1 MISASYLLTV
11 LALSSN
17 AFDVQTVPA
26 EEAKP
31 YLFYA
36 QGDAQANAAVCA
48 LTGNTLVIY
57 SRSGDAKTL
66 ALPDGVG
73 AFDIA
78 PLEDGGAP
86 RLVCLRGSQVF
97 AIPLDAASAQ
107 RIEPVPL
114 FEIEKPVPG
123 ISARPFPHVMV
134 VMDEGRRGIMVPVQ
148 GAEEFR
154 GTSGELLKTY
164 PSAQIEDADDAG
176 VRVFASLRGLT
187 RLSPGELAYQISGM
201 GPIGSGLP
209 ENLTAERSEGGH
221 HTYIYE
227 PEFPLSRT
235 DVTLRVGY
243 DYHPA
248 TWDTLLKMPMVVPK
262 GNAPLAVDEQEKKG
276 PARRYPGTLM
286 VDPEYSPDF
295 NGDGYTDLLLWSSPK
310 PGISIDSLIRTAVG
324 NTWPVRITI
333 HLYSPDKKRFEPAPM
348 TSITLQIPVFWF
360 VDVGKGHPFPLW
372 LARDFDGDTK
382 TDLLLPASDSSLS
395 VWLAVDGFK
404 AAPSD
409 TLSFLEPLQGIVASS
424 ETDAKGRTGLVIQ
437 GQNRL
442 FILWPKQ

>member
-1 MISASYLLTV
+1 MIPASYLIAA
-11 LALSSN
+11 LALSSS
-17 AFDVQTVPA
+17 AFDVQTMPA
-26 EEAKP
+26 AEAKP

-36 QGDAQANAAVCA
+36 QGDAQENAAVCA

-66 ALPDGVG
+66 ALPEGVG

-78 PLEDGGAP
+78 PLEDGGPP
-86 RLVCLRGSQVF
+86 RLVCLRGNQVF

-107 RIEPVPL
+107 RIEPIPL
-114 FEIEKPVPG
+114 FAIERPVPG
-123 ISARPFPHVMV
+123 TSARPFPHVMV
-134 VMDEGRRGIMVPVQ
+134 VKHEGLRGIMVPVQ

-164 PSAQIEDADDAG
+164 LPVQDEDAGEGG
-176 VRVFASLRGLT
+176 VRVFAGLRNVN
-187 RLSPGELAYQISGM
+187 RLSSGELSYQIMGM
-201 GPIGSGLP
+201 GKIGSGLP
-209 ENLTAERSEGGH
+209 EAFTVDRPEDGH
-221 HTYIYE
+221 HKYIYE

-235 DVTLRVGY
+235 DVTLRVEY
-243 DYHPA
+243 DYDPA
-248 TWDTLLKMPMVVPK
+248 TWDTLLKMPTVASRGK
-262 GNAPLAVDEQEKKG
+262 ASSEADAQDKRG

-333 HLYSPDKKRFEPAPM
+333 HLYSVDKKRFEPAPM

-360 VDVGKGHPFPLW
+360 VDVGKGHPFPFW
-372 LARDFDGDTK
+372 LARDFDGDAK

-409 TLSFLEPLQGIVASS
+409 TLSFLEPLREIVASS

-437 GQNRL
+437 GQERL
-442 FILWPKQ
+442 FILWPNP